1 MRVENGMIT
10 DLSEDMAN
18 AILYGDGR
26 MKKMMY
32 LVTFDSYHGY
42 GAYIYT
48 LGIYS
53 SKDAAEKAI
62 SDFKEKFVGN
72 EHPGLNKF
80 ELLTENDVRFTI
92 SEIEPDKTYEM
103 KMGEEYDSE
112 LFTTD
117 LFLGG
122 YAE

>member
-10 DLSEDMAN
+10 DISEDMAN

-62 SDFKEKFVGN
+62 SDFKEKFVGKK
-72 EHPGLNKF
+72 HPGLNS
-80 ELLTENDVRFTI
+80 LLAENDVKFKI

-103 KMGEEYDSE
+103 KMGEEYDFE

-117 LFLGG
+117 IPLGG